1 MTACNSEK
9 NSENKLASENRLISQ
24 NSLVKTHRQKKANSH
39 QTFRL
44 TQLFSTQL
52 DKWLIAACLGM
63 MTALSVIGLLMTS
76 GWFISAAAMAGMV
89 ALGSHSFNYLV
100 PAAIIRVMAMVRTAG
115 RYGEMMVSHHAVFGL
130 LQRLRVRF
138 FTQFA
143 RLPLANLSS
152 TLQSTHAMHR
162 LTHDIEVLNELP
174 LRVVSPWLVATT
186 ASLLVA
192 TLLYQYE
199 VNPVLIA
206 IFLIAGLM
214 LPAMLTWRSIK
225 HARAHQALAES
236 RRVSLLNPL
245 SALTHLLIW
254 QRWQSELTA
263 FNSLDTQHTHQ
274 QKRIQRAQSLVM
286 LIMQWLIAA
295 VLVGL
300 LVGFYHTSLVISVPM
315 LLALFL
321 GIMGMTDLLAP
332 LVTHSL
338 ALGNSLA
345 AKHQLNELLNPSLQ
359 PSHHLTPDLTHHL
372 NHDLAPLPID
382 VARLSAPLTL
392 TINQLAAKMP
402 QAIVGFKAISFTATQ
417 GTPVLITGRSGA
429 GKSTLLQVLAHELAP
444 QQGSIEL
451 NGMDWLAL
459 PNTPALTGYLGQQ
472 IDIFDQTLAT
482 NLRLGSAD
490 AGDEQ
495 LWQVLDSVGLKDWAR
510 NQPLQLQTPLG
521 EYGQAISGGQARR
534 IALARLLLSPKKILL
549 LDEPFAGLDKK
560 SREALWQMLV
570 QHQQQGILIIVTH
583 HLWQTDQPINI
594 VQLPEPDVFI

>member
-1 MTACNSEK
+1 MTDSNC
-9 NSENKLASENRLISQ
+9 ENNSENRLISQ
-24 NSLVKTHRQKKANSH
+24 NNLVKTHRQKKANSH

-52 DKWLIAACLGM
+52 DKWLIAALLGI

-138 FTQFA
+138 FNQFA

-192 TLLYQYE
+192 TLLYQYG

-206 IFLIAGLM
+206 TFLIAGLM
-214 LPAMLTWRSIK
+214 LPALLTWRSIK

-300 LVGFYHTSLVISVPM
+300 LVGFYHTPLVISVPM
-315 LLALFL
+315 LLALSL
-321 GIMGMTDLLAP
+321 GIMGMTDLLTP

-359 PSHHLTPDLTHHL
+359 PSHHL

-382 VARLSAPLTL
+382 VARLNAPLTL
-392 TINQLAAKMP
+392 TIHQLAAKMP
-402 QAIVGFKAISFTATQ
+402 QAIVGFKAISLTATQ
-417 GTPVLITGRSGA
+417 GIPVLITGRSGA

-459 PNTPALTGYLGQQ
+459 HDTPALTGYLGQQ

-482 NLRLGSAD
+482 NLRLGNAD
-490 AGDEQ
+490 ASDEQ
-495 LWQVLDSVGLKDWAR
+495 LWQVLGKVGLKDWAR
-510 NQPLQLQTPLG
+510 SQPLQLQTPLG

-534 IALARLLLSPKKILL
+534 IALARLLLTPKKILL

-583 HLWQTDQPINI
+583 HLWQIECPINI

>member
-1 MTACNSEK
+1 MTDSTSEK
-9 NSENKLASENRLISQ
+9 NSENKLASENRLINQ
-24 NSLVKTHRQKKANSH
+24 NSRVNTHRQKKSNSH

-52 DKWLIAACLGM
+52 DNWLIAACLAM

-76 GWFISAAAMAGMV
+76 GWFISAAAMTGMV

-138 FTQFA
+138 FNQFS
-143 RLPLANLSS
+143 RLPLANLSI

-162 LTHDIEVLNELP
+162 LTHDIDVLNELP

-199 VNPVLIA
+199 VSPVLIA

-214 LPAMLTWRSIK
+214 LPTMLTWRSIK

-263 FNSLDTQHTHQ
+263 FNSVDTQHTHQ

-286 LIMQWLIAA
+286 LIMQWLMAA

-300 LVGFYHTSLVISVPM
+300 LVGFYHTPLVISVPM

-359 PSHHLTPDLTHHL
+359 PSHHL

-382 VARLSAPLTL
+382 VARLNAPLTL
-392 TINQLAAKMP
+392 TIHQLAGKMP
-402 QAIVGFKAISFTATQ
+402 QAIVGFKAISLTATQ
-417 GTPVLITGRSGA
+417 GIPVLITGRSGA

-459 PNTPALTGYLGQQ
+459 QNTPALTGYLGQQ

-482 NLRLGSAD
+482 NLRLGNTYAS
-490 AGDEQ
+490 DEQ
-495 LWQVLDSVGLKDWAR
+495 LWQVLGKVGLKDWAR
-510 NQPLQLQTPLG
+510 SQPLQLQTPLG

-534 IALARLLLSPKKILL
+534 IALARLLLTPKKILL

-583 HLWQTDQPINI
+583 HLWQIECPINI

>member
-1 MTACNSEK
+1 MTAPNSEK
-9 NSENKLASENRLISQ
+9 NSENKFASENRLISQ
-24 NSLVKTHRQKKANSH
+24 KSLVKTHRQKKANSH

-52 DKWLIAACLGM
+52 DKWLIAACLGI

-76 GWFISAAAMAGMV
+76 GWFISAAAMAGML

-138 FTQFA
+138 FNQFA

-199 VNPVLIA
+199 VNPVLIG

-225 HARAHQALAES
+225 HARAHQGLAES

-300 LVGFYHTSLVISVPM
+300 LVGFYHTPLIISVPM

-359 PSHHLTPDLTHHL
+359 SNHYLKPDLA
-372 NHDLAPLPID
+372 HDLAPLPID
-382 VARLSAPLTL
+382 AARLNAPLTL

-402 QAIVGFKAISFTATQ
+402 QAIVGFKAISLTATQ
-417 GTPVLITGRSGA
+417 GIPVLITGRSGA

-451 NGMDWLAL
+451 SGMDWLAL
-459 PNTPALTGYLGQQ
+459 HNTPALTGYLGQQ

-482 NLRLGSAD
+482 NLRLGNAD
-490 AGDEQ
+490 ASDEQ
-495 LWQVLDSVGLKDWAR
+495 LWQVLGKVGLKDWAR
-510 NQPLQLQTPLG
+510 SQPLQLQTPLG

-534 IALARLLLSPKKILL
+534 IALARLLLTPKKILL

-583 HLWQTDQPINI
+583 HLWQTECPINI

>member
-1 MTACNSEK
+1 MTAPNSEK
-9 NSENKLASENRLISQ
+9 NSENKFASE

-52 DKWLIAACLGM
+52 DKWLIAACLGI

-138 FTQFA
+138 FNQFA

-162 LTHDIEVLNELP
+162 LTHDIEILDELP

-192 TLLYQYE
+192 TLLYQYG
-199 VNPVLIA
+199 VNPMLIA
-206 IFLIAGLM
+206 TFLIAGLM
-214 LPAMLTWRSIK
+214 LPVMLTWRSIK

-263 FNSLDTQHTHQ
+263 FNSVDTQHTHQ

-300 LVGFYHTSLVISVPM
+300 LVGFYHTPLVISVPM
-315 LLALFL
+315 LLALSL

-359 PSHHLTPDLTHHL
+359 PSHHL

-382 VARLSAPLTL
+382 AARLNAPLTL

-402 QAIVGFKAISFTATQ
+402 QAIVGFKTISLTATQ
-417 GTPVLITGRSGA
+417 GIPVLITGRSGA
-429 GKSTLLQVLAHELAP
+429 GKSTLLQVLARELAP

-459 PNTPALTGYLGQQ
+459 HDTPALTGYLGQQ

-482 NLRLGSAD
+482 NLRLGNAD
-490 AGDEQ
+490 ASDEQ
-495 LWQVLDSVGLKDWAR
+495 LWQVLGKVGLKDWAR

-534 IALARLLLSPKKILL
+534 IALARLLLTPKKILL

-560 SREALWQMLV
+560 RREALWQMLV

-583 HLWQTDQPINI
+583 HLWQTECPINI

>member
-1 MTACNSEK
+1 MTDS
-9 NSENKLASENRLISQ
+9 NSENKLASENRL
-24 NSLVKTHRQKKANSH
+24 LTTHRQKKSNSH

-52 DKWLIAACLGM
+52 DKWLIAALLGI

-76 GWFISAAAMAGMV
+76 GWFISAAATAGMV

-138 FTQFA
+138 FNQFA

-152 TLQSTHAMHR
+152 TLHSTHAMHR

-199 VNPVLIA
+199 VNPVLIT

-225 HARAHQALAES
+225 HALAHQALAES

-263 FNSLDTQHTHQ
+263 FNSFDTQHTHQ

-300 LVGFYHTSLVISVPM
+300 LVGFYHTPLVISVPM

-345 AKHQLNELLNPSLQ
+345 AKHQLNELLNPLLQ
-359 PSHHLTPDLTHHL
+359 PNHHL

-382 VARLSAPLTL
+382 VARLDAPLTL

-402 QAIVGFKAISFTATQ
+402 QAIVGFKAISLTATQ
-417 GTPVLITGRSGA
+417 GIPVLITGRSGV

-444 QQGSIEL
+444 KQGSIEL

-459 PNTPALTGYLGQQ
+459 QNTPALTGYLGQQ

-490 AGDEQ
+490 ASDEQ
-495 LWQVLDSVGLKDWAR
+495 LWQVLGKVGLKDWAR

-583 HLWQTDQPINI
+583 HLWQTEYPINI
-594 VQLPEPDVFI
+594 VQLTEPDVFI

>member
-1 MTACNSEK
+1 MTASNSEK
-9 NSENKLASENRLISQ
+9 NSENKLASE

-52 DKWLIAACLGM
+52 DKWLIAACLGI

-76 GWFISAAAMAGMV
+76 GWFISAAAMAGML

-130 LQRLRVRF
+130 LRRLRVRF
-138 FTQFA
+138 FNQFA

-199 VNPVLIA
+199 VNPMLIA

-214 LPAMLTWRSIK
+214 LPAMLTWRSVK

-300 LVGFYHTSLVISVPM
+300 LVGFYHTPLVISVPM

-359 PSHHLTPDLTHHL
+359 PSQHLTP
-372 NHDLAPLPID
+372 DLAPLPID
-382 VARLSAPLTL
+382 VARLNAPLTL

-402 QAIVGFKAISFTATQ
+402 QAIVGFKAISLTATQ
-417 GTPVLITGRSGA
+417 GIPVLITGRSGA
-429 GKSTLLQVLAHELAP
+429 GKSTLLQVLARELAP

-451 NGMDWLAL
+451 SGMDWLAL
-459 PNTPALTGYLGQQ
+459 HDTPALTGYLGQQ

-482 NLRLGSAD
+482 NLRLGNAD
-490 AGDEQ
+490 ASDEQ
-495 LWQVLDSVGLKDWAR
+495 LWQVLGKVGLKDWAR
-510 NQPLQLQTPLG
+510 SQPLQLQTPLG

-534 IALARLLLSPKKILL
+534 IALARLLLTPKKILL

-583 HLWQTDQPINI
+583 HLWQTECPINI
-594 VQLPEPDVFI
+594 VQLPEPDVLI

>member
-1 MTACNSEK
+1 MTASNEEH
-9 NSENKLASENRLISQ
+9 NSENRLINQ
-24 NSLVKTHRQKKANSH
+24 NSLITTHPQKKANSH

-52 DKWLIAACLGM
+52 DKWLIAALLGI

-138 FTQFA
+138 FNQFA

-199 VNPVLIA
+199 VNPMLIA

-214 LPAMLTWRSIK
+214 LPALLTWRSIK

-263 FNSLDTQHTHQ
+263 FNSVDTQHTHQ

-300 LVGFYHTSLVISVPM
+300 LVGFYHTPLVISVPM

-359 PSHHLTPDLTHHL
+359 PSHHL

-382 VARLSAPLTL
+382 VARLNAPLTL

-402 QAIVGFKAISFTATQ
+402 QAIVGFKAISLTATQ
-417 GTPVLITGRSGA
+417 GIPVLITGRSGA

-451 NGMDWLAL
+451 NGMDWVAL

-482 NLRLGSAD
+482 NLRLGNAD
-490 AGDEQ
+490 ASDEQ
-495 LWQVLDSVGLKDWAR
+495 LWQVLGKVGLKDWAR
-510 NQPLQLQTPLG
+510 SQPLQLQTPLG

-534 IALARLLLSPKKILL
+534 IALARLLLTPKKILL

-570 QHQQQGILIIVTH
+570 KHQQQGILIIVTH
-583 HLWQTDQPINI
+583 HLWQTDHPINI
-594 VQLPEPDVFI
+594 VQLPEPDVLI

>member
-1 MTACNSEK
+1 MTDSNC
-9 NSENKLASENRLISQ
+9 ENNSENRLISQ

-52 DKWLIAACLGM
+52 DKWLIAALLGM

-138 FTQFA
+138 FNQFA

-199 VNPVLIA
+199 VNPMLIA

-300 LVGFYHTSLVISVPM
+300 LVGFYHTPLVISVPM

-359 PSHHLTPDLTHHL
+359 PSHHL

-382 VARLSAPLTL
+382 AARLNAPLTL
-392 TINQLAAKMP
+392 TIHQLAGKMP
-402 QAIVGFKAISFTATQ
+402 QAIVGFKAISLTATQ
-417 GTPVLITGRSGA
+417 GIPVLITGRSGA

-459 PNTPALTGYLGQQ
+459 QNTPALTGYLGQQ

-482 NLRLGSAD
+482 NLRLGNTYAS
-490 AGDEQ
+490 DEQ
-495 LWQVLDSVGLKDWAR
+495 LWQVLGKVGLKDWAR
-510 NQPLQLQTPLG
+510 SQPLQLQTPLG

-583 HLWQTDQPINI
+583 HLWQTDHPINI
-594 VQLPEPDVFI
+594 VQLPEPDVLI

>member
-1 MTACNSEK
+1 MTDSNC
-9 NSENKLASENRLISQ
+9 ENNSENRLISQ
-24 NSLVKTHRQKKANSH
+24 NNLVKTHRQKKANSH

-52 DKWLIAACLGM
+52 DKWLIAALLGI

-138 FTQFA
+138 FNQFA

-162 LTHDIEVLNELP
+162 LTHDIDVLNELP

-199 VNPVLIA
+199 VNPMLIA

-214 LPAMLTWRSIK
+214 LPALLTWRSIK

-300 LVGFYHTSLVISVPM
+300 LVGFYHTPLIISVPM
-315 LLALFL
+315 LLALSL

-359 PSHHLTPDLTHHL
+359 PSHYL
-372 NHDLAPLPID
+372 NHDLTPLPID
-382 VARLSAPLTL
+382 VARLNAPLTL

-402 QAIVGFKAISFTATQ
+402 QAIVGFKAISLTATQ
-417 GTPVLITGRSGA
+417 GIPVLITGRSGA

-459 PNTPALTGYLGQQ
+459 QNTPALTGYLGQQ

-482 NLRLGSAD
+482 NLRLGNTYAS
-490 AGDEQ
+490 DEQ
-495 LWQVLDSVGLKDWAR
+495 LWQVLGKVGLKDWAR
-510 NQPLQLQTPLG
+510 SQPLQLQTPLG

-570 QHQQQGILIIVTH
+570 KHQQQGILIIVTH
-583 HLWQTDQPINI
+583 HLWQTDHPINI
-594 VQLPEPDVFI
+594 VQLPEPDVLI

>member
-1 MTACNSEK
+1 MTASN
-9 NSENKLASENRLISQ
+9 SENRLISQ
-24 NSLVKTHRQKKANSH
+24 NSLVNTHPQKKANSH

-44 TQLFSTQL
+44 SQLFSTQL
-52 DKWLIAACLGM
+52 DKWLIAALLGI

-199 VNPVLIA
+199 VNPMLIA

-214 LPAMLTWRSIK
+214 LPALLTWRSIK

-300 LVGFYHTSLVISVPM
+300 LVGFYHTPLVISVPM
-315 LLALFL
+315 LLALSL
-321 GIMGMTDLLAP
+321 GIMGMTDLLTP

-359 PSHHLTPDLTHHL
+359 PSHHL

-382 VARLSAPLTL
+382 VARLNAPLTL
-392 TINQLAAKMP
+392 TIHQLAAKMP
-402 QAIVGFKAISFTATQ
+402 QAIVGFKAISLTATQ
-417 GTPVLITGRSGA
+417 GIPVLITGRSGA

-459 PNTPALTGYLGQQ
+459 QNTPALTGYLGQQ

-482 NLRLGSAD
+482 NLRLGNAD
-490 AGDEQ
+490 ASDEQ
-495 LWQVLDSVGLKDWAR
+495 LWQVLGKVGLKDWAR
-510 NQPLQLQTPLG
+510 SQPLQLQTPLG

-570 QHQQQGILIIVTH
+570 KHQQQGILIIVTH
-583 HLWQTDQPINI
+583 HLWQTDHPINI
-594 VQLPEPDVFI
+594 VQLPEPDVLI

>member
-1 MTACNSEK
+1 MTDSNC
-9 NSENKLASENRLISQ
+9 ENNSENRLISQ
-24 NSLVKTHRQKKANSH
+24 NNLVKTHRQKKANSH

-52 DKWLIAACLGM
+52 DKWLIAALLGI

-138 FTQFA
+138 FNQFA

-162 LTHDIEVLNELP
+162 LTHDIEILNELP

-199 VNPVLIA
+199 VNPMLIA

-214 LPAMLTWRSIK
+214 LPALLTWRSIK

-300 LVGFYHTSLVISVPM
+300 LVGFYHTPLIISVPM
-315 LLALFL
+315 LLALSL

-359 PSHHLTPDLTHHL
+359 PSHYL
-372 NHDLAPLPID
+372 NHDLTPLPID
-382 VARLSAPLTL
+382 VARLNAPLTL

-402 QAIVGFKAISFTATQ
+402 QAIVGFKAISLTATQ
-417 GTPVLITGRSGA
+417 GIPVLITGRSGA
-429 GKSTLLQVLAHELAP
+429 GKSTLLQVLARELAP

-451 NGMDWLAL
+451 NGRDWLAL
-459 PNTPALTGYLGQQ
+459 QNTPALTGYLGQQ

-482 NLRLGSAD
+482 NLRLGNTYAS
-490 AGDEQ
+490 DEQ
-495 LWQVLDSVGLKDWAR
+495 LWQVLGKVGLKDWAR
-510 NQPLQLQTPLG
+510 SQPLQLQTPLG

-570 QHQQQGILIIVTH
+570 KHQQQGILIIVTH
-583 HLWQTDQPINI
+583 HLWQTDHPINI
-594 VQLPEPDVFI
+594 VQLPEPDVLI

>member
-1 MTACNSEK
+1 MTAPNSEN

-24 NSLVKTHRQKKANSH
+24 NRLAKTHTQKKANSH

-44 TQLFSTQL
+44 SQLFSTQL
-52 DKWLIAACLGM
+52 DKWLIAALLGI

-76 GWFISAAAMAGMV
+76 GWFISAAAMAGML

-100 PAAIIRVMAMVRTAG
+100 PAAIIRVMAMIRTAG

-206 IFLIAGLM
+206 TFLIAGLM
-214 LPAMLTWRSIK
+214 LPALLTWRSIK

-263 FNSLDTQHTHQ
+263 FNSVDTQHTHQ

-286 LIMQWLIAA
+286 LIMQWLMAA

-300 LVGFYHTSLVISVPM
+300 LVGFYHTPLVISVPM
-315 LLALFL
+315 LLALSL

-345 AKHQLNELLNPSLQ
+345 AQHQLNELLNPSLQ
-359 PSHHLTPDLTHHL
+359 PSHHLTPDL
-372 NHDLAPLPID
+372 APLPID
-382 VARLSAPLTL
+382 VARLDAPLTL

-402 QAIVGFKAISFTATQ
+402 QAIVGFKAISLTATQ
-417 GTPVLITGRSGA
+417 GIPVLITGRSGA

-459 PNTPALTGYLGQQ
+459 HNTPALTGYLGQQ

-482 NLRLGSAD
+482 NLRLGRAD
-490 AGDEQ
+490 ASDEQ
-495 LWQVLDSVGLKDWAR
+495 LWQVLGKVGLKDWAR
-510 NQPLQLQTPLG
+510 SQPLQLQTPLG

-583 HLWQTDQPINI
+583 HLWQTDHPINI
-594 VQLPEPDVFI
+594 VQLPEPDVLI

>member
-1 MTACNSEK
+1 MTAPNSEK

-24 NSLVKTHRQKKANSH
+24 NSLVKTHRQKKAHSH

-52 DKWLIAACLGM
+52 DKWLIAALLGI

-138 FTQFA
+138 FNQFA

-186 ASLLVA
+186 AILLVA

-199 VNPVLIA
+199 VNPMLIA

-214 LPAMLTWRSIK
+214 LPALLTWRSIK

-263 FNSLDTQHTHQ
+263 FNSVDTQHTHQ

-300 LVGFYHTSLVISVPM
+300 LVGFYHTPLIISVPM
-315 LLALFL
+315 LLALSL

-359 PSHHLTPDLTHHL
+359 PSHYL
-372 NHDLAPLPID
+372 NHDLTPLPID
-382 VARLSAPLTL
+382 VARLNAPLTL
-392 TINQLAAKMP
+392 TIHQLAAKMP
-402 QAIVGFKAISFTATQ
+402 QAIVGFKAISLTATQ
-417 GTPVLITGRSGA
+417 GIPVLITGRSGA

-459 PNTPALTGYLGQQ
+459 QNTPALTGYLGQQ

-482 NLRLGSAD
+482 NLRLGNAD
-490 AGDEQ
+490 ASDEQ
-495 LWQVLDSVGLKDWAR
+495 LWQVLGKVGLKDWAR
-510 NQPLQLQTPLG
+510 SQPLQLQTPLG

-534 IALARLLLSPKKILL
+534 IALARLLLTPKKILL

-583 HLWQTDQPINI
+583 HLWQTECPINI
-594 VQLPEPDVFI
+594 VQLPEPDVLI

>member
-1 MTACNSEK
+1 MTAPNSEK
-9 NSENKLASENRLISQ
+9 NSENKFASENRLISQ
-24 NSLVKTHRQKKANSH
+24 KSLVKTHRQKKANSH

-52 DKWLIAACLGM
+52 DKWLIAALLGI

-130 LQRLRVRF
+130 LRRLRVRF
-138 FTQFA
+138 FNQFA

-199 VNPVLIA
+199 VNPMLIA

-300 LVGFYHTSLVISVPM
+300 LVGFYHTPLVISVPM
-315 LLALFL
+315 LLALSL

-359 PSHHLTPDLTHHL
+359 PSHYL

-382 VARLSAPLTL
+382 AARLNAPLTL

-402 QAIVGFKAISFTATQ
+402 QAIVGFKAISLTATQ
-417 GTPVLITGRSGA
+417 GIPVLITGRSGA
-429 GKSTLLQVLAHELAP
+429 GKSTLLQVLARELAP

-451 NGMDWLAL
+451 SGMDWLAL
-459 PNTPALTGYLGQQ
+459 PNTPALSGYLGQQ

-482 NLRLGSAD
+482 NLRLGNAD
-490 AGDEQ
+490 ASDEQ
-495 LWQVLDSVGLKDWAR
+495 LWQVLGKVGLKDWAR

-521 EYGQAISGGQARR
+521 EYGQAMSGGQARR
-534 IALARLLLSPKKILL
+534 IALARLLLTPKKILL

-560 SREALWQMLV
+560 RREALWQMLV

-583 HLWQTDQPINI
+583 HLWQTECPINI

>member
-1 MTACNSEK
+1 MTASNKEH

-24 NSLVKTHRQKKANSH
+24 NSLVKTHLQKKAHSH

-52 DKWLIAACLGM
+52 DKWLIAACLGI

-152 TLQSTHAMHR
+152 TLQSTHVMHR

-186 ASLLVA
+186 ASFLVA

-199 VNPVLIA
+199 VNPMLIA

-214 LPAMLTWRSIK
+214 LPALLTWRSIK

-300 LVGFYHTSLVISVPM
+300 LVGFYHTPLIISVPM
-315 LLALFL
+315 LLALSL

-359 PSHHLTPDLTHHL
+359 S
-372 NHDLAPLPID
+372 NHYLKPDLAPLPID
-382 VARLSAPLTL
+382 VARLNAPLTL
-392 TINQLAAKMP
+392 TIHQLAAKMP
-402 QAIVGFKAISFTATQ
+402 QAIVGFKAISLTATQ
-417 GTPVLITGRSGA
+417 GIPVLITGRSGA
-429 GKSTLLQVLAHELAP
+429 GKSTLLQVLARELAP

-451 NGMDWLAL
+451 NGRDWLAL
-459 PNTPALTGYLGQQ
+459 HDTPALTGYLGQQ

-482 NLRLGSAD
+482 NLRLGNAD
-490 AGDEQ
+490 ASDEQ
-495 LWQVLDSVGLKDWAR
+495 LWQVLGKVGLKDWAR
-510 NQPLQLQTPLG
+510 SQPLQLQTPLG

-570 QHQQQGILIIVTH
+570 KHQQQGILIIVTH
-583 HLWQTDQPINI
+583 HLWQTDHPINI
-594 VQLPEPDVFI
+594 VQLPEPDVLI

>member
-1 MTACNSEK
+1 MTDSNC
-9 NSENKLASENRLISQ
+9 ENNSENRLISQ
-24 NSLVKTHRQKKANSH
+24 NNLVKTHRQKKANSH

-52 DKWLIAACLGM
+52 DKWLIAACLAM

-138 FTQFA
+138 FNQFA

-199 VNPVLIA
+199 VNPMLIG

-300 LVGFYHTSLVISVPM
+300 LVGFYHTPLVISVPM

-359 PSHHLTPDLTHHL
+359 PSHHL

-382 VARLSAPLTL
+382 VARLNAPLTL
-392 TINQLAAKMP
+392 TIHQLAAKMP
-402 QAIVGFKAISFTATQ
+402 QAIVGFKAISLTATQ
-417 GTPVLITGRSGA
+417 GIPVLITGRSGA

-459 PNTPALTGYLGQQ
+459 QNTPALTGYLGQQ

-482 NLRLGSAD
+482 NLRLGNAD
-490 AGDEQ
+490 ASDEQ
-495 LWQVLDSVGLKDWAR
+495 LWQVLGKVGLKDWAR
-510 NQPLQLQTPLG
+510 SQPLQLQTPLG

-583 HLWQTDQPINI
+583 HLWQTECPINI
-594 VQLPEPDVFI
+594 VQLPEPDVLI

>member
-1 MTACNSEK
+1 MTAPNSEK
-9 NSENKLASENRLISQ
+9 NSENKFASENRLISQ
-24 NSLVKTHRQKKANSH
+24 KSLVKTHLQKKANSH

-52 DKWLIAACLGM
+52 DKWLIAACLGI

-130 LQRLRVRF
+130 LRRLRVRF
-138 FTQFA
+138 FNQFA

-199 VNPVLIA
+199 VNPMLIA

-225 HARAHQALAES
+225 HASTHQALAES

-300 LVGFYHTSLVISVPM
+300 LVGFYHTPLVISVPM

-359 PSHHLTPDLTHHL
+359 PSHHL

-382 VARLSAPLTL
+382 AARLNAPLTL

-402 QAIVGFKAISFTATQ
+402 QAIVGFKAISLTATQ
-417 GTPVLITGRSGA
+417 GIPVLITGRSGA

-451 NGMDWLAL
+451 SGMDWLAL

-482 NLRLGSAD
+482 NLRLGNAD
-490 AGDEQ
+490 ASDEQ
-495 LWQVLDSVGLKDWAR
+495 LWQVLGKVGLKDWAR

-534 IALARLLLSPKKILL
+534 IALARLLLTPKKILL

-560 SREALWQMLV
+560 SREALWQMLI

-583 HLWQTDQPINI
+583 HLWQIECPINI

>member
-1 MTACNSEK
+1 MKDSNSK
-9 NSENKLASENRLISQ
+9 NRLISQ
-24 NSLVKTHRQKKANSH
+24 NSFVKTHPQKKANSH

-52 DKWLIAACLGM
+52 DKWLIAALLGI

-76 GWFISAAAMAGMV
+76 GWFISAAAMAGML

-138 FTQFA
+138 FNQFA

-152 TLQSTHAMHR
+152 TLQSTHVMHR

-199 VNPVLIA
+199 VNPMLIA

-300 LVGFYHTSLVISVPM
+300 LVGFYHTPLVISVPM
-315 LLALFL
+315 LLELFL

-359 PSHHLTPDLTHHL
+359 PSHHL

-382 VARLSAPLTL
+382 VARLNAPLTL
-392 TINQLAAKMP
+392 TIHQLAGKMP
-402 QAIVGFKAISFTATQ
+402 QAIVGFKAFSLTATQ
-417 GTPVLITGRSGA
+417 GIPVLITGRSGA
-429 GKSTLLQVLAHELAP
+429 GKSTLLQVLARELAP

-482 NLRLGSAD
+482 NLRLGNAD
-490 AGDEQ
+490 ASDEQ
-495 LWQVLDSVGLKDWAR
+495 LWQVLGKVGLKDWAR
-510 NQPLQLQTPLG
+510 SQPLQLQTPLG

-583 HLWQTDQPINI
+583 HLWQTECPINI
-594 VQLPEPDVFI
+594 VQLPEPDVLI

>member
-1 MTACNSEK
+1 MTDSNC
-9 NSENKLASENRLISQ
+9 ENNSENRLISQ
-24 NSLVKTHRQKKANSH
+24 NSFVKTHRQKKANSH

-52 DKWLIAACLGM
+52 DKWLIAACLGI

-138 FTQFA
+138 FNQFA

-199 VNPVLIA
+199 VNPMLIA

-214 LPAMLTWRSIK
+214 LPVMLTWRSIK
-225 HARAHQALAES
+225 HASTHQALAES

-300 LVGFYHTSLVISVPM
+300 LVGFYHTPLVISVPM

-359 PSHHLTPDLTHHL
+359 PSHHLTPDL
-372 NHDLAPLPID
+372 APLPID
-382 VARLSAPLTL
+382 AARLNAPLTL

-402 QAIVGFKAISFTATQ
+402 QAIVGFKAISLTATQ
-417 GTPVLITGRSGA
+417 GIPVLITGRSGA

-451 NGMDWLAL
+451 SGMDWLAL

-482 NLRLGSAD
+482 NLRLGNAD
-490 AGDEQ
+490 ASDEQ
-495 LWQVLDSVGLKDWAR
+495 LWQVLGKVGLKDWAR
-510 NQPLQLQTPLG
+510 SQPLQLQTPLG

-583 HLWQTDQPINI
+583 HLWQTECPINI
-594 VQLPEPDVFI
+594 VQLPEPGVFI

>member
-1 MTACNSEK
+1 MTAPNSEK
-9 NSENKLASENRLISQ
+9 NSENKFASENRLISQ
-24 NSLVKTHRQKKANSH
+24 KSLVKTHRQKKANSH

-52 DKWLIAACLGM
+52 DKWLIATCLGI

-130 LQRLRVRF
+130 LRRLRVRF
-138 FTQFA
+138 FNQFA

-199 VNPVLIA
+199 VNPMLIA

-300 LVGFYHTSLVISVPM
+300 LVGFYHTPLVISVPM

-359 PSHHLTPDLTHHL
+359 PSHHLTPDLT
-372 NHDLAPLPID
+372 PLPID
-382 VARLSAPLTL
+382 VARLDAPLTL

-402 QAIVGFKAISFTATQ
+402 QAIVGFKAISLTATQ
-417 GTPVLITGRSGA
+417 GIPVLITGRSGA

-451 NGMDWLAL
+451 NGMDWLASHD
-459 PNTPALTGYLGQQ
+459 TPALTGYLGQQ

-482 NLRLGSAD
+482 NLRLGNAD
-490 AGDEQ
+490 ASDEQ
-495 LWQVLDSVGLKDWAR
+495 LWQVLGKVGLKDWAR
-510 NQPLQLQTPLG
+510 SQPLQLQTPLG

-534 IALARLLLSPKKILL
+534 IALARLLLTPKKILL

-583 HLWQTDQPINI
+583 HLWQTDYPINI

>member
-1 MTACNSEK
+1 MTASNKEHH
-9 NSENKLASENRLISQ
+9 NENKLTSENRLISQ
-24 NSLVKTHRQKKANSH
+24 NSLVKTHPQKKANSH

-52 DKWLIAACLGM
+52 DKWLIAALLGI

-138 FTQFA
+138 FNQFA
-143 RLPLANLSS
+143 RLPLANLSI

-199 VNPVLIA
+199 VNPMLIA

-300 LVGFYHTSLVISVPM
+300 LVGFYHTPLVISVPM
-315 LLALFL
+315 LLALSL

-332 LVTHSL
+332 LITHSL

-359 PSHHLTPDLTHHL
+359 PSHHL

-382 VARLSAPLTL
+382 VARLNAPLTL
-392 TINQLAAKMP
+392 TIHQLAGKMP
-402 QAIVGFKAISFTATQ
+402 QAIVGFKAISLTATQ
-417 GTPVLITGRSGA
+417 GIPVLITGRSGA

-459 PNTPALTGYLGQQ
+459 QNTPALTGYLGQQ

-482 NLRLGSAD
+482 NLRLGNTYAS
-490 AGDEQ
+490 DEQ
-495 LWQVLDSVGLKDWAR
+495 LWQVLGKVGLKDWAR
-510 NQPLQLQTPLG
+510 SQPLQLQTPLG

-570 QHQQQGILIIVTH
+570 KHQQQGILIIVTH
-583 HLWQTDQPINI
+583 HLWQTDHPINI
-594 VQLPEPDVFI
+594 VQLPEPDVLI

>member
-1 MTACNSEK
+1 MTAPNSEK
-9 NSENKLASENRLISQ
+9 NSENRLISQ
-24 NSLVKTHRQKKANSH
+24 KSLVKTHRQKKANSH

-52 DKWLIAACLGM
+52 DKWLIAACLGI

-130 LQRLRVRF
+130 LRRLRVRF
-138 FTQFA
+138 FNQFA

-199 VNPVLIA
+199 VNPMLIA

-214 LPAMLTWRSIK
+214 LPAMLTWRSVK

-263 FNSLDTQHTHQ
+263 FNSVDTQHTHQ
-274 QKRIQRAQSLVM
+274 QKRIQRTQSLVM

-300 LVGFYHTSLVISVPM
+300 LVGFYHTPLVISVPM

-359 PSHHLTPDLTHHL
+359 PSHHLTPDLT
-372 NHDLAPLPID
+372 PLPID
-382 VARLSAPLTL
+382 VARLNAPLTL
-392 TINQLAAKMP
+392 TIHQLAAKMP
-402 QAIVGFKAISFTATQ
+402 QAIVGFKAISLTATQ
-417 GTPVLITGRSGA
+417 GIPVLITGRSGA

-451 NGMDWLAL
+451 NGMDWLASHD
-459 PNTPALTGYLGQQ
+459 TPALTGYLGQQ

-482 NLRLGSAD
+482 NLRLGNAD
-490 AGDEQ
+490 ASDEQ
-495 LWQVLDSVGLKDWAR
+495 LWQVLGKVGLKDWAR
-510 NQPLQLQTPLG
+510 SQPLQLKTPLG

-583 HLWQTDQPINI
+583 HLWQTDHPINI
-594 VQLPEPDVFI
+594 VRLPEPGVFI

>member
-1 MTACNSEK
+1 MTASN
-9 NSENKLASENRLISQ
+9 SENRLISQ
-24 NSLVKTHRQKKANSH
+24 NSLVKTHRQKKSNSH

-52 DKWLIAACLGM
+52 DKWLIAALLGI

-138 FTQFA
+138 FNQFS

-152 TLQSTHAMHR
+152 TLQSTHVMHR

-199 VNPVLIA
+199 VNPMLIG

-300 LVGFYHTSLVISVPM
+300 LVGFYHTPLVISVPM

-359 PSHHLTPDLTHHL
+359 PSHHL

-382 VARLSAPLTL
+382 VARLNAPLTL

-402 QAIVGFKAISFTATQ
+402 QAIVGFKAISLTATQ
-417 GTPVLITGRSGA
+417 GIPVLITGRSGA

-459 PNTPALTGYLGQQ
+459 QNTPALTGYLGQQ

-482 NLRLGSAD
+482 NLRLGNTYAS
-490 AGDEQ
+490 DEQ
-495 LWQVLDSVGLKDWAR
+495 LWQVLGKVGLKDWAR
-510 NQPLQLQTPLG
+510 SQPLQLQTPLG

-570 QHQQQGILIIVTH
+570 KHQQQGILIIVTH
-583 HLWQTDQPINI
+583 HLWQTDHPINI
-594 VQLPEPDVFI
+594 VQLPEPDVLI

>member
-1 MTACNSEK
+1 MTDSTSEK
-9 NSENKLASENRLISQ
+9 NSENKLASENRLINQ
-24 NSLVKTHRQKKANSH
+24 NSRVNTHRQKKSNSH

-52 DKWLIAACLGM
+52 DKWLIAALLGI

-138 FTQFA
+138 FNQFA

-174 LRVVSPWLVATT
+174 LRVVSPWLVAIT

-199 VNPVLIA
+199 VNPMLIA

-263 FNSLDTQHTHQ
+263 FNSVDTQHTHQ
-274 QKRIQRAQSLVM
+274 QKRIQRAQSLIM

-300 LVGFYHTSLVISVPM
+300 LVGFYHTPLVISVPI

-332 LVTHSL
+332 LITHSL

-359 PSHHLTPDLTHHL
+359 PSHHL

-382 VARLSAPLTL
+382 VARLNAPLTL

-402 QAIVGFKAISFTATQ
+402 QAIVGFKAISLTATQ

-459 PNTPALTGYLGQQ
+459 QNTPALTGYLGQQ

-482 NLRLGSAD
+482 NLRLGNAD
-490 AGDEQ
+490 ASDEQ
-495 LWQVLDSVGLKDWAR
+495 LWQVLGKVGLKDWAR
-510 NQPLQLQTPLG
+510 SQPLQLQTPLG

-583 HLWQTDQPINI
+583 HLWQTDHPINI
-594 VQLPEPDVFI
+594 VQLPEPDVLI

>member
-1 MTACNSEK
+1 MTAP
-9 NSENKLASENRLISQ
+9 NSENKLASENRLINQ
-24 NSLVKTHRQKKANSH
+24 NNFVKTHPQKKANSH

-44 TQLFSTQL
+44 SQLFSTQL
-52 DKWLIAACLGM
+52 DKWLIAALLGI

-138 FTQFA
+138 FNQFA

-199 VNPVLIA
+199 VNPMLIA

-300 LVGFYHTSLVISVPM
+300 LVGFYHTPLVISVPM

-345 AKHQLNELLNPSLQ
+345 AKHQLNELLNPLLQ
-359 PSHHLTPDLTHHL
+359 PSHHLTPDLTNHL

-382 VARLSAPLTL
+382 VARLNAPLTL
-392 TINQLAAKMP
+392 TIHQLAGKMP
-402 QAIVGFKAISFTATQ
+402 QAIVGFKAISLTATQ
-417 GTPVLITGRSGA
+417 GIPVLITGRSGA

-459 PNTPALTGYLGQQ
+459 QNTPALTGYLGQQ

-482 NLRLGSAD
+482 NLRLGNAD
-490 AGDEQ
+490 ASDEQ
-495 LWQVLDSVGLKDWAR
+495 LWQVLGKVGLKDWAR
-510 NQPLQLQTPLG
+510 SQPLQLQTPLG

-570 QHQQQGILIIVTH
+570 KHQQQGILIIVTH
-583 HLWQTDQPINI
+583 HLWQTDHPINI
-594 VQLPEPDVFI
+594 VQLPEPDVLI

>member
-1 MTACNSEK
+1 MTAPNSEK
-9 NSENKLASENRLISQ
+9 NSENKFASE

-52 DKWLIAACLGM
+52 DKWLIAACLGI

-138 FTQFA
+138 FNQFA

-300 LVGFYHTSLVISVPM
+300 LVGFYHTPLVISVPM

-359 PSHHLTPDLTHHL
+359 PSHHL

-382 VARLSAPLTL
+382 AARLNAPLTL

-402 QAIVGFKAISFTATQ
+402 QAIVGFKAISLTATQ
-417 GTPVLITGRSGA
+417 GIPVLITGRSGA

-451 NGMDWLAL
+451 SGMDWLAL

-482 NLRLGSAD
+482 NLRLGNAD
-490 AGDEQ
+490 ASDEQ
-495 LWQVLDSVGLKDWAR
+495 LWQVLGKVGLKDWAR
-510 NQPLQLQTPLG
+510 SQPLQLQTPLG

-534 IALARLLLSPKKILL
+534 IALARLLLTPKKILL

>member
-1 MTACNSEK
+1 
-9 NSENKLASENRLISQ
+9 
-24 NSLVKTHRQKKANSH
+24 
-39 QTFRL
+39 
-44 TQLFSTQL
+44 
-52 DKWLIAACLGM
+52 

-138 FTQFA
+138 FNQFA

-199 VNPVLIA
+199 VNPMLIA

-300 LVGFYHTSLVISVPM
+300 LVGFYHTPLVISVPM

-359 PSHHLTPDLTHHL
+359 PSHHL

-382 VARLSAPLTL
+382 AARLNAPLTL

-402 QAIVGFKAISFTATQ
+402 QAIVGFKAISLTATQ
-417 GTPVLITGRSGA
+417 GIPVLITGRSGA

-459 PNTPALTGYLGQQ
+459 HNTPALTGYLGQQ

-482 NLRLGSAD
+482 NLRLGNAD
-490 AGDEQ
+490 ASDEQ
-495 LWQVLDSVGLKDWAR
+495 LWQVLGKVGLKDWAR
-510 NQPLQLQTPLG
+510 SQPLQLQTPLG

-534 IALARLLLSPKKILL
+534 IALARLLLTPKKILL

-560 SREALWQMLV
+560 RREALWQMLV

-583 HLWQTDQPINI
+583 HLWQTECPINI

>member
-1 MTACNSEK
+1 MTAPNSEK
-9 NSENKLASENRLISQ
+9 NSENKFASQ

-52 DKWLIAACLGM
+52 DKWLIAACLGI

-130 LQRLRVRF
+130 LRRLRVRF
-138 FTQFA
+138 FNQFA

-192 TLLYQYE
+192 ILLYQYE

-263 FNSLDTQHTHQ
+263 FNSLDTQNTHQ

-300 LVGFYHTSLVISVPM
+300 LVGFYHTPLIISVPM

-321 GIMGMTDLLAP
+321 GIMGMTDLLTP

-359 PSHHLTPDLTHHL
+359 PSHHL

-382 VARLSAPLTL
+382 VARLNAPLTL
-392 TINQLAAKMP
+392 TIHQLAAKMP
-402 QAIVGFKAISFTATQ
+402 QAIVGFKAISLTATQ
-417 GTPVLITGRSGA
+417 GIPVLITGRSGA

-451 NGMDWLAL
+451 SGMDWLAL
-459 PNTPALTGYLGQQ
+459 HNTPALTGYLGQQ

-490 AGDEQ
+490 ASDEQ
-495 LWQVLDSVGLKDWAR
+495 LWQVLSKVGLKDWAR

-534 IALARLLLSPKKILL
+534 IALARLLLTPKKILL

>member
-1 MTACNSEK
+1 MTAPNSEK
-9 NSENKLASENRLISQ
+9 NSENKFASENRLISQ
-24 NSLVKTHRQKKANSH
+24 KSLVKTHRQKKANSH

-52 DKWLIAACLGM
+52 DKWLIAACLGI

-130 LQRLRVRF
+130 LRRLRVRF
-138 FTQFA
+138 FNQFA

-300 LVGFYHTSLVISVPM
+300 LVGFYHTPLVISVPM
-315 LLALFL
+315 LLALSL
-321 GIMGMTDLLAP
+321 GIMGMTDLLTP

-359 PSHHLTPDLTHHL
+359 PSHHL

-382 VARLSAPLTL
+382 VARLNAPLTL
-392 TINQLAAKMP
+392 TIHQLAAKMP
-402 QAIVGFKAISFTATQ
+402 QAIVGFKTISLTATQ
-417 GTPVLITGRSGA
+417 GIPVLITGRSGA

-451 NGMDWLAL
+451 SGMDWLAL

-482 NLRLGSAD
+482 NLRLGNAD
-490 AGDEQ
+490 ASDEQ
-495 LWQVLDSVGLKDWAR
+495 LWQVLGKVGLKDWAR

-534 IALARLLLSPKKILL
+534 IALARLLLTPKKILL

-583 HLWQTDQPINI
+583 HLWQTECPINI

>member
-1 MTACNSEK
+1 MTDSNC
-9 NSENKLASENRLISQ
+9 ENNSENRLISQ
-24 NSLVKTHRQKKANSH
+24 NNLVKTHRQKKANSH

-52 DKWLIAACLGM
+52 DKWLIAACLGIM
-63 MTALSVIGLLMTS
+63 IALSVIGLLMTS

-138 FTQFA
+138 FNQFA

-199 VNPVLIA
+199 VNPMLIA

-214 LPAMLTWRSIK
+214 LPALLTWRSIK

-300 LVGFYHTSLVISVPM
+300 LVGFYHTPLVISVPM
-315 LLALFL
+315 LLALSL

-359 PSHHLTPDLTHHL
+359 PSHHL

-382 VARLSAPLTL
+382 VARLNAPLTL

-402 QAIVGFKAISFTATQ
+402 QAIVGFKAISLTATQ
-417 GTPVLITGRSGA
+417 GIPVLITGRSGA
-429 GKSTLLQVLAHELAP
+429 GKSTLLQVLARELAP

-459 PNTPALTGYLGQQ
+459 QNTPALTGYLGQQ

-482 NLRLGSAD
+482 NLRLGNTYAS
-490 AGDEQ
+490 DEQ
-495 LWQVLDSVGLKDWAR
+495 LWQVLGKVGLKDWAR
-510 NQPLQLQTPLG
+510 SQPLQLQTPLG

-570 QHQQQGILIIVTH
+570 KHQQQGILIIVTH
-583 HLWQTDQPINI
+583 HLWQTDHPINI
-594 VQLPEPDVFI
+594 VQLPEPDVLI

>member
-1 MTACNSEK
+1 MTDSTSEK
-9 NSENKLASENRLISQ
+9 NSENKLASENRLINQ
-24 NSLVKTHRQKKANSH
+24 NNFVKTHPQKKANSH

-52 DKWLIAACLGM
+52 DKWLIAALLGI

-138 FTQFA
+138 FNQFA

-162 LTHDIEVLNELP
+162 LTHDIDVLNELP

-199 VNPVLIA
+199 VSPVLIA

-214 LPAMLTWRSIK
+214 LPTMLTWRSIK

-263 FNSLDTQHTHQ
+263 FNSVDTQHTHQ

-286 LIMQWLIAA
+286 LIMQWLMAA

-300 LVGFYHTSLVISVPM
+300 LVGFYHTPLVISVPM

-345 AKHQLNELLNPSLQ
+345 AQHQLNELLNPSLQ
-359 PSHHLTPDLTHHL
+359 PSHHL

-382 VARLSAPLTL
+382 VTRLDAPLTL

-402 QAIVGFKAISFTATQ
+402 QAIVGFKAISLTATQ
-417 GTPVLITGRSGA
+417 GIPVLITGRSGA

-444 QQGSIEL
+444 QQGSIKL

-459 PNTPALTGYLGQQ
+459 QNTPALTGYLGQQ

-482 NLRLGSAD
+482 NLRLGNAD
-490 AGDEQ
+490 ASDEQ
-495 LWQVLDSVGLKDWAR
+495 LWQVLGKVGLKDWAR

-534 IALARLLLSPKKILL
+534 IALARLLLTPKKILL

-560 SREALWQMLV
+560 RREALWQMLV

-583 HLWQTDQPINI
+583 HLWQTECPINI

>member
-1 MTACNSEK
+1 MTDSTSEK
-9 NSENKLASENRLISQ
+9 NSENKLASENRLINQ
-24 NSLVKTHRQKKANSH
+24 NSRVNTHRQKKSNSH

-52 DKWLIAACLGM
+52 DKWLIAACLAM
-63 MTALSVIGLLMTS
+63 MTALSVIGLLMMS
-76 GWFISAAAMAGMV
+76 GWFISAAAMTGMV

-138 FTQFA
+138 FNQFA

-199 VNPVLIA
+199 VNPMLIA

-300 LVGFYHTSLVISVPM
+300 LVGFYHTPLVISVPM

-345 AKHQLNELLNPSLQ
+345 AKHQLNELLNPLLQ
-359 PSHHLTPDLTHHL
+359 PNHHL

-382 VARLSAPLTL
+382 VARLDAPLTL
-392 TINQLAAKMP
+392 TINQLAGKMP
-402 QAIVGFKAISFTATQ
+402 EAIVGFKAISLTATQ
-417 GTPVLITGRSGA
+417 GIPVLITGRSGA

-451 NGMDWLAL
+451 NGRDWLAL

-472 IDIFDQTLAT
+472 IDIFYQTLAT
-482 NLRLGSAD
+482 NLRLGNAD
-490 AGDEQ
+490 ASDEQ
-495 LWQVLDSVGLKDWAR
+495 LWQVLGKVGLKDWAR

-534 IALARLLLSPKKILL
+534 IALARLLLSSKKILL

-583 HLWQTDQPINI
+583 HLWQTDYPINI

>member
-1 MTACNSEK
+1 MKDSNSK
-9 NSENKLASENRLISQ
+9 NRLISQ
-24 NSLVKTHRQKKANSH
+24 NSFVKTHPQKKANSH

-52 DKWLIAACLGM
+52 DKWLIAACLGI

-138 FTQFA
+138 FNQFA

-199 VNPVLIA
+199 VSPVLIA

-214 LPAMLTWRSIK
+214 LPTMLTWRSIK

-300 LVGFYHTSLVISVPM
+300 LVGFYHTPLVISVPM

-332 LVTHSL
+332 LGTHSL

-359 PSHHLTPDLTHHL
+359 PSHHL

-382 VARLSAPLTL
+382 VARLNAPLTL
-392 TINQLAAKMP
+392 TINQLAGKLP
-402 QAIVGFKAISFTATQ
+402 QAIVGFKAISLTATQ
-417 GTPVLITGRSGA
+417 GIPVLITGRSGA

-459 PNTPALTGYLGQQ
+459 QNTPALTGYLGQQ

-482 NLRLGSAD
+482 NLRLGNTYAS
-490 AGDEQ
+490 DEQ
-495 LWQVLDSVGLKDWAR
+495 LWQVLGKVGLKDWAR
-510 NQPLQLQTPLG
+510 SQPLQLQTPLG

-583 HLWQTDQPINI
+583 HLWQTDHPINI
-594 VQLPEPDVFI
+594 VQLPEPDVLI

>member
-1 MTACNSEK
+1 MTDSNSK
-9 NSENKLASENRLISQ
+9 NRLISQ
-24 NSLVKTHRQKKANSH
+24 NSLVNTHRQKKANSH

-52 DKWLIAACLGM
+52 DKWLIAACLAM

-76 GWFISAAAMAGMV
+76 GWFISAAAMTGMV

-138 FTQFA
+138 FNQFS
-143 RLPLANLSS
+143 RLPLANLSI

-162 LTHDIEVLNELP
+162 LTHDIDVLNELP

-199 VNPVLIA
+199 VNPMLIA

-225 HARAHQALAES
+225 HALAHQALAES

-263 FNSLDTQHTHQ
+263 FNSFDTQHTHQ

-300 LVGFYHTSLVISVPM
+300 LVGFYHTPLVISVPM

-345 AKHQLNELLNPSLQ
+345 AKHQLNELLNPLLQ
-359 PSHHLTPDLTHHL
+359 PNHHL

-382 VARLSAPLTL
+382 VARLDAPLTL
-392 TINQLAAKMP
+392 TINQLAGKMP
-402 QAIVGFKAISFTATQ
+402 EAIVGFKAISLTATQ
-417 GTPVLITGRSGA
+417 GIPVLITGRSGA

-451 NGMDWLAL
+451 NGRDWLAL
-459 PNTPALTGYLGQQ
+459 QNTPALTGYLGQQ

-482 NLRLGSAD
+482 NLRLGNAD
-490 AGDEQ
+490 ASDEQ
-495 LWQVLDSVGLKDWAR
+495 LWQVLGKVGLKDWAR

-534 IALARLLLSPKKILL
+534 IALARLLLSSKKILL

-583 HLWQTDQPINI
+583 HLWQTECPINI
-594 VQLPEPDVFI
+594 VQLPEPNVFI

>member
-1 MTACNSEK
+1 MTASNEEH
-9 NSENKLASENRLISQ
+9 NSENKLASKNRLINQ
-24 NSLVKTHRQKKANSH
+24 NSLIKTHRQKKANSH

-52 DKWLIAACLGM
+52 DKWLIAACLGI

-130 LQRLRVRF
+130 LRRLRVRF
-138 FTQFA
+138 FNQFA

-199 VNPVLIA
+199 VNPMLIG

-214 LPAMLTWRSIK
+214 LPVMLTWRSIK
-225 HARAHQALAES
+225 HASTHQALAES

-300 LVGFYHTSLVISVPM
+300 LVGFYHTPLIISVPM

-321 GIMGMTDLLAP
+321 GILGMTDLLTP

-359 PSHHLTPDLTHHL
+359 PSHHL

-382 VARLSAPLTL
+382 VARLNAPLTL
-392 TINQLAAKMP
+392 TIHQLAAKMP
-402 QAIVGFKAISFTATQ
+402 QAIVGFKAISLTATQ
-417 GTPVLITGRSGA
+417 GIPVLITGRSGA

-451 NGMDWLAL
+451 SGMDWLAL
-459 PNTPALTGYLGQQ
+459 HNTPALTGYLGQQ

-482 NLRLGSAD
+482 NLRLGNAD
-490 AGDEQ
+490 ASDEQ
-495 LWQVLDSVGLKDWAR
+495 LWQVLGKVGLKDWAR
-510 NQPLQLQTPLG
+510 SQPLKLQTPLG

-534 IALARLLLSPKKILL
+534 IALARLLLTPKKILL

-583 HLWQTDQPINI
+583 HLWQTECPINI

>member
-1 MTACNSEK
+1 MTDSNC
-9 NSENKLASENRLISQ
+9 ENNSENRLISQ
-24 NSLVKTHRQKKANSH
+24 NNLVKTHRQKKANSH

-52 DKWLIAACLGM
+52 DKWLIAACLGI

-138 FTQFA
+138 FNQFA

-162 LTHDIEVLNELP
+162 LTHDIEILNELP

-199 VNPVLIA
+199 VNPMLIA

-300 LVGFYHTSLVISVPM
+300 LVGFYHTPLVISVPM
-315 LLALFL
+315 LLALSL

-359 PSHHLTPDLTHHL
+359 PSHHL

-382 VARLSAPLTL
+382 VARLNAPLTL
-392 TINQLAAKMP
+392 TIHQLAAKMP
-402 QAIVGFKAISFTATQ
+402 QAIVGFKAISLTATQ
-417 GTPVLITGRSGA
+417 GIPVLITGRSGA

-459 PNTPALTGYLGQQ
+459 QNTPALTGYLGQQ

-482 NLRLGSAD
+482 NLRLGNAD
-490 AGDEQ
+490 ASDEQ
-495 LWQVLDSVGLKDWAR
+495 LWQVLGKVGLKDWAR
-510 NQPLQLQTPLG
+510 SQPLQLQTPLG

-583 HLWQTDQPINI
+583 HLWQTDHPINI
-594 VQLPEPDVFI
+594 VQLPEPDVLI

>member
-1 MTACNSEK
+1 MTDSNC
-9 NSENKLASENRLISQ
+9 ENNSENRLISQ
-24 NSLVKTHRQKKANSH
+24 NSFVKTHRQKKANSH

-52 DKWLIAACLGM
+52 DKWLIAALLGI

-138 FTQFA
+138 FNQFA

-162 LTHDIEVLNELP
+162 LTHDIEILNELP

-192 TLLYQYE
+192 TLLYQYG

-214 LPAMLTWRSIK
+214 LPVMLTWRSIK
-225 HARAHQALAES
+225 HARVHQALAES

-263 FNSLDTQHTHQ
+263 FNSVDTQHTHQ

-300 LVGFYHTSLVISVPM
+300 LVGFYHTPLVISVPM
-315 LLALFL
+315 LLALSL
-321 GIMGMTDLLAP
+321 GIMGMTDLLTP

-359 PSHHLTPDLTHHL
+359 PSHHL

-382 VARLSAPLTL
+382 VARLNAPLTL
-392 TINQLAAKMP
+392 TIHQLAAKMP
-402 QAIVGFKAISFTATQ
+402 QAIVGFKAISLTATQ
-417 GTPVLITGRSGA
+417 GIPVLITGRSGA

-459 PNTPALTGYLGQQ
+459 HNTPALTGYLGQQ

-482 NLRLGSAD
+482 NLRLGNAD
-490 AGDEQ
+490 ASDEQ
-495 LWQVLDSVGLKDWAR
+495 LWQVLGKVGLKDWAR
-510 NQPLQLQTPLG
+510 SQPLQLQTPLG

-583 HLWQTDQPINI
+583 HLWQTECPINI
-594 VQLPEPDVFI
+594 VQLPEPGVFI

>member
-1 MTACNSEK
+1 MTDSNC
-9 NSENKLASENRLISQ
+9 ENNSENRLISQ
-24 NSLVKTHRQKKANSH
+24 NSLVKTHPQKKANSH

-52 DKWLIAACLGM
+52 DKWLIAALLGM

-138 FTQFA
+138 FNQFA

-199 VNPVLIA
+199 VNPMLIA

-300 LVGFYHTSLVISVPM
+300 LVGFYHTPLVISVPM

-359 PSHHLTPDLTHHL
+359 PSHHL

-382 VARLSAPLTL
+382 VARLNAPLTL
-392 TINQLAAKMP
+392 TIHQLAGKMP
-402 QAIVGFKAISFTATQ
+402 QAIVGFKAISLTATQ
-417 GTPVLITGRSGA
+417 GIPVLITGRSGA

-459 PNTPALTGYLGQQ
+459 QNTPALTGYLGQQ

-482 NLRLGSAD
+482 NLRLGNTYAS
-490 AGDEQ
+490 DEQ
-495 LWQVLDSVGLKDWAR
+495 LWQVLGKVGLKDWAR
-510 NQPLQLQTPLG
+510 SQPLQLQTPLG

-570 QHQQQGILIIVTH
+570 KHQQQGILIIVTH
-583 HLWQTDQPINI
+583 HLWQTDHPINI
-594 VQLPEPDVFI
+594 VQLPEPDVLI

>member
-1 MTACNSEK
+1 MTDSNSEK
-9 NSENKLASENRLISQ
+9 NSENRLINQ
-24 NSLVKTHRQKKANSH
+24 NSFVKTHPQKKAHNH
-39 QTFRL
+39 QTFHL

-52 DKWLIAACLGM
+52 DKWLIAACLGI
-63 MTALSVIGLLMTS
+63 MTALSAIGLLMTS
-76 GWFISAAAMAGMV
+76 GWFISAAAMAGML

-206 IFLIAGLM
+206 TFLIAGLM
-214 LPAMLTWRSIK
+214 LPAILTWISIK
-225 HARAHQALAES
+225 HARAHQGLAES

-263 FNSLDTQHTHQ
+263 FNSVDTQHTHQ

-300 LVGFYHTSLVISVPM
+300 LVGFYHTPLVISVPI

-359 PSHHLTPDLTHHL
+359 PSHHL

-382 VARLSAPLTL
+382 VKRLNAPLTL

-402 QAIVGFKAISFTATQ
+402 QAIVGFKAISLTATQ
-417 GTPVLITGRSGA
+417 GIPVLITGRSGA

-482 NLRLGSAD
+482 NLRLGSTD
-490 AGDEQ
+490 ASDEQ

-510 NQPLQLQTPLG
+510 SQPLQLQTPLG

-583 HLWQTDQPINI
+583 HLWQTECPINI